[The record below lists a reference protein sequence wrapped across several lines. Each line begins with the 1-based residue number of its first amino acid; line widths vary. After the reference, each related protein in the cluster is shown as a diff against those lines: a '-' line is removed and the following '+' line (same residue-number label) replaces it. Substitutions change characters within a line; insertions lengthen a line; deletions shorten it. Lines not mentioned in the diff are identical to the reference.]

1 MHDEKFAPDYFRD
14 YERKGSLTARH
25 GERPYW
31 YGFWERCIS
40 SRLSHAARILEC
52 GCGLG
57 FFLSRIQDKYQT
69 VGSDVSLYALDSAQQ
84 NAPKSKVLGAS
95 ADQLPF
101 ANGSFEMV
109 AAFDLIEHLESPD
122 IFSRDVYRVLKPR
135 GYLIFSTPNPQS
147 FGARIKGR
155 RREWR
160 GKPQEERV
168 AEWHGWRDDTH
179 VSILSVDGWR
189 RLLHQAGFFIDRDG
203 TSGLHD
209 IPYFMHVPLRL
220 QKAVF
225 TTTFVA
231 LTATVGF
238 LPWRYGETYMCCARK
253 RE

>member
-1 MHDEKFAPDYFRD
+1 MYDEKFAPEYFQD

-40 SRLSHAARILEC
+40 SRLSHTARILEC

-57 FFLSRIQDKYQT
+57 FFLSRIQNKYKAI
-69 VGSDVSLYALDSAQQ
+69 GSDISLYALDSAQKI
-84 NAPKSKVLGAS
+84 APNSQVLGAS

-101 ANGSFEMV
+101 AEESFELV

-122 IFSRDVYRVLKPR
+122 IFIRDVCRVLKPR
-135 GYLIFSTPNPQS
+135 GYLILSTPNPQS
-147 FGARIKGR
+147 FGARIKQR
-155 RREWR
+155 RPEWR
-160 GKPQEERV
+160 GKPQADRV
-168 AEWHGWRDDTH
+168 TEWHGWRDDTH
-179 VSILSVDGWR
+179 ISVFPVDKWR
-189 RLLHQAGFFIDRDG
+189 MLLYQGGFLIERDG

-209 IPYFMHVPLRL
+209 IPYFAHVPLGL
-220 QKAVF
+220 QKAIF

-238 LPWRYGETYMCCARK
+238 LPWRHGETYMCCARK
-253 RE
+253 RD